1 MSSESNFFA
10 DRRVLYGDL
19 HNHCGISYGHGPVE
33 DAYRNAALQLDFASV
48 TGHGAWPDIED
59 QPMPEEVVA
68 YHREGFAKLRKNWQR
83 YLEVTEGA
91 RKPGVFETF
100 FSYEVHSFRHGDRT
114 VISPDAPPR
123 LEPPE
128 SIEAFERMLAETD
141 ARRDRVLLLPHHIGY
156 AVGYRGVNWESVT
169 DAATPVVEIISMH
182 GLAEGDDGNFPYLH
196 TMGPLD
202 GDNTMHGGLARGLHF
217 GVLGST
223 DHHSAHPGSFG
234 YGKTAVWATELSRE
248 AIWEAILHRRT
259 YAVSGDRIA
268 LQFSINGFPM
278 GSEITSA
285 AQQRSIRVAA
295 VGGDEIDRIE
305 VLKNGR
311 LLDRYDHRLQG
322 NRDGAA
328 LYHDSAALY
337 RGGTNREYASGVDT
351 PAGRTGIL
359 RGKATI
365 EFGWGEKG
373 TATDWDLTIRT
384 GSARLIDVE
393 PRLRG
398 QDVVDPLDTT
408 DGPYHFSSWQREGDE
423 VRLKTRTTGNATATS
438 RQTQSICLEV
448 EGAFDD
454 TVTVTTGGVDY
465 TVTLAEIL
473 HHART
478 RYTAGFVSPAIRFH
492 RLVLENE
499 YTAEREFVDTHGA
512 ERPEDVYYVRVIQ
525 RNGHAAWSSP
535 IWVQQAG

>member
-1 MSSESNFFA
+1 MSNESTFYA
-10 DRRVLYGDL
+10 DRRVFYGDL

-68 YHREGFAKLRKNWQR
+68 YHRDGFAKLRNNWQR
-83 YLEVTEGA
+83 YLDVTEGA
-91 RKPGVFETF
+91 REPGVFETF
-100 FSYEVHSFRHGDRT
+100 FSYEIHSFRHGDRT
-114 VISPDAPPR
+114 VISPDAPKR
-123 LEPPE
+123 LETPE
-128 SIEAFERMLAETD
+128 SIDAFERMLAEID
-141 ARRDRVLLLPHHIGY
+141 ARRDRVFLLPHHIGY
-156 AVGYRGVNWESVT
+156 ALGYRGVNWESVT

-202 GDNTMHGGLARGLHF
+202 GDNTMRGGLARGLHF

-234 YGKTAVWATELSRE
+234 YGKTAVWATELTRE

-259 YAVSGDRIA
+259 YAVSGDRIS

-285 AQQRSIRVAA
+285 AQRRVIHVA
-295 VGGDEIDRIE
+295 VAGGDAIDRIE

-311 LLDRYDHRLQG
+311 LLERYDHGSATDSLGG
-322 NRDGAA
+322 NHRAV
-328 LYHDSAALY
+328 
-337 RGGTNREYASGVDT
+337 ASG
-351 PAGRTGIL
+351 L
-359 RGKATI
+359 LHGKATI
-365 EFGWGEKG
+365 EVGWGEKG
-373 TATDWDLTIRT
+373 TATDWDITIRT
-384 GSARLIDVE
+384 SGARLLDVE

-398 QDVVDPLDTT
+398 IDVVDPLDKT
-408 DGPYHFSSWQREGDE
+408 DGPYHFSSWERRGDE
-423 VRLKTRTTGNATATS
+423 VHLSTRTTGNATATT
-438 RQTQSICLEV
+438 RQTQAICLEV

-454 TVTVTTGGVDY
+454 TLTVTTGGNEY
-465 TVTLAEIL
+465 AVTLAEIL

-499 YTAEREFVDTHGA
+499 YSAEREFVDNDGA
-512 ERPEDVYYVRVIQ
+512 ERSEDVYYVRVIQ

-535 IWVQQAG
+535 IWVRHAV